1 MEEYED
7 PFKKRKNVIVRVLQE
22 STHEQDVQLLN
33 GGEHADLAS
42 TITFTLAKKQKKSPV
57 QIAENLVKIIN
68 NNPEF
73 QAIGARSEA
82 KGPYINFILDTSYLI
97 ESLKVAVKPGYGS
110 LTKKGIRIVL
120 EHTSANPNGPL
131 HVGHIRNS
139 IIGDTLARVFRKAGY
154 GLEVQYYVNDMGRQI
169 AIVVWGFY
177 NLDSALHEEEKED
190 AHIARI
196 YIAANREIEKDPSIT
211 QQVNTLMQLVEHGD
225 PAIVK
230 KFRREVSR
238 CLDGFAIT
246 LKDLNVKHDRFVWE
260 SDFIRNGYTDRII
273 AKIKKLPQAQNEETL
288 ALDLKEFGFG
298 NKYVIRRSDGTS
310 VYAARDLAYHT
321 WKAANFDRVIDVL
334 GADHKLIASQ
344 LQCTMKLLGEKAP
357 EIVHFEFVS
366 LPEGS
371 MSTRAGKFV
380 SADDLITEIR
390 KRAFEEVTIRR
401 PELDEEVRRSIAQS
415 VGLAAIRYDIV
426 KVTPEKST
434 VFDWKEALDFERQSG
449 PYIQY
454 AHARACSI
462 LEKAGTFSMC
472 YELKTDQ
479 EIALAKEIAKFTSII
494 EKVASDLHPHVLA
507 TYARELADT
516 FNTFYHYE
524 QVLKSE
530 GNTRNRRLTL
540 VKAVQNT
547 LKESL
552 ETLGIDAVSTM

>member
-1 MEEYED
+1 MLM
-7 PFKKRKNVIVRVLQE
+7 LQE
-22 STHEQDVQLLN
+22 AYKTIGKIIEEKTGVTGAQLID
-33 GGEHADLAS
+33 GGEHADLAT
-42 TITFTLAKKQKKSPV
+42 TIAFTLAKQKKKAPAL
-57 QIAENLVKIIN
+57 IAKELATELVKDPALTGII
-68 NNPEF
+68 
-73 QAIGARSEA
+73 IEA
-82 KGPYINFILDTSYLI
+82 KGPYINFIFGAGYVN
-97 ESLKVAVKPGYGS
+97 EAVKEAVKPGYGS
-110 LTKKGIRIVL
+110 FPKKGIRVVL

-169 AIVVWGFY
+169 AIVVWGFE
-177 NLDSALHEEEKED
+177 NLDSTQLEGEKED
-190 AHIARI
+190 AHIARV
-196 YIAANREIEKDPSIT
+196 YIAANREIEKDPTIT
-211 QQVNTLMQLVEHGD
+211 QQVNILMQLVEHGD
-225 PAIVK
+225 PATAK

-238 CLDGFAIT
+238 CLDGFKVT
-246 LKDLNVKHDRFVWE
+246 MKNLNVVHDRFIWE

-273 AKIKKLPQAQNEETL
+273 AKLKKLPQVRDEDTL
-288 ALDLKEFGFG
+288 ALDLSEFGFE

-310 VYAARDLAYHT
+310 VYAARDLAFHA

-334 GADHKLIASQ
+334 GADHKLIAAQ
-344 LQCTMKLLGEKAP
+344 LQCTMKLLGEKVP

-390 KRAFEEVTIRR
+390 KRAFDEVTIRR
-401 PELDEEVRRSIAQS
+401 PELNEETRMSIAQS
-415 VGLAAIRYDIV
+415 VGLAAIRYDII

-462 LEKAGTFSMC
+462 LEKAGNFTEC
-472 YELKTDQ
+472 YELETDQ
-479 EIALAKEIAKFTSII
+479 EVALAKQIAKFPSVI
-494 EKVASDLHPHVLA
+494 EKIVAELHPHILA
-507 TYARELADT
+507 TYSRELADT

-530 GNTRNRRLTL
+530 GKIRDRRLTL
-540 VKAVQNT
+540 VRAVQNT
-547 LKESL
+547 LKEAL
-552 ETLGIDAVSTM
+552 ETLGIDAISTM